1 MDAQAIPT
9 KGNLLYA
16 KNALAFSQQ
25 GFNLLEQKRKV
36 LMQETLTF
44 TQRAAKLRLQ
54 LDEALAQ
61 ARTALSKAIIE
72 MGSDAVAQAA
82 LAVPIEESVQI
93 YTRRFMGVAVTQAAY
108 ENTTRRHIPNLFQTT
123 ASLDKALI
131 ALNNLKDVL
140 VALSSVQNTARILAE
155 HTKKTNKRAN
165 ALKNITIPMLT
176 RRVKLITE
184 SLEERERDDFTRLK
198 IIQNTL

>member
-1 MDAQAIPT
+1 
-9 KGNLLYA
+9 
-16 KNALAFSQQ
+16 
-25 GFNLLEQKRKV
+25 LLEQKRKV
-36 LMQETLTF
+36 LMQETLAF

-123 ASLDKALI
+123 VSLDKALI